1 MMHHKANLGGY
12 LAYHTGQTLDQINR
26 DTDLDFFMS
35 AKEAKEYGL
44 IDGIIMNPL
53 KALQPL
59 PATATSTST
68 STADANQ

>member
-1 MMHHKANLGGY
+1 MLHHKANLNGY
-12 LAYHTGQTLDQINR
+12 LTYHTGQNLDRTNQ
-26 DTDLDFFMS
+26 DTDWDFFMS

-59 PATATSTST
+59 AAMAE
-68 STADANQ
+68 ADTKVESVV